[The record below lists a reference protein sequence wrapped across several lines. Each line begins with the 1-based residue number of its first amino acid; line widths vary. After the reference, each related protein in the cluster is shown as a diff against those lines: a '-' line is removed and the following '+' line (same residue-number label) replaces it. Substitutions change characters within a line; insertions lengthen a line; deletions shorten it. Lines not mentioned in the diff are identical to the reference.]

1 MRKAIV
7 PTLIAGALA
16 AMGVAAQAQ
25 TLVYPATV
33 ATGPVTTYVV
43 PAGNIYYTVPVP
55 VGEVHTK
62 PHAYDYT
69 RASVTSNVPTR
80 AGEASTFTN
89 GVPNVST
96 NNTPSYSVSQVYV
109 SPYGTTYILPY

>member
-7 PTLIAGALA
+7 STLIAGGLA

-43 PAGNIYYTVPVP
+43 PAGNVYYTVPVP
-55 VGEVHTK
+55 G
-62 PHAYDYT
+62 
-69 RASVTSNVPTR
+69 
-80 AGEASTFTN
+80 
-89 GVPNVST
+89 
-96 NNTPSYSVSQVYV
+96 
-109 SPYGTTYILPY
+109 